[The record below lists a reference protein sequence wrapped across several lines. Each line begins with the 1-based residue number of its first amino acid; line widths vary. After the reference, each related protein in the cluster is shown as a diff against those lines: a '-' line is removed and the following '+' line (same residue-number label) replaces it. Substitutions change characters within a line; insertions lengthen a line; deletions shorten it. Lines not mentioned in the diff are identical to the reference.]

1 MNLDWIKAK
10 QTRFGAYVLVYALVV
25 LAVLGAVNFLAN
37 RHNKSLD
44 ATANKKFSLSDQ
56 TTKVIGNLKSDVKI
70 SYFDQTSRFQ
80 GARDL
85 LDRYDNLS
93 PKLSVDYIDPDKKPT
108 IAKAA
113 GVRTYGTI
121 FIEAMGRKEEA
132 KSVTEEELTG
142 ALIRALK
149 GGQRT
154 VCAVAGSGEHG
165 LDDTARSGFSGL
177 KELLERNNYKS
188 QTISLIQKPEVPSTC
203 TVLLVGGPRF
213 DYLQPAVD
221 AIQRYVSA
229 GGRALIMLDPPV
241 KLGKEDVG
249 QNSLLAKLVQDWGVN
264 VNNDL
269 VLDTSGIGQIFG
281 LSEVV
286 PLVTSYESHAIVRD
300 MKEITT
306 AFPMVRSLEAKAGAK
321 TTAEKLFSSSDN
333 SFATSKL
340 DSAEIKLDPAKD
352 KKGPFALA
360 AAGTYNTGNEKM
372 QGRFVVTGASGWAS
386 NNILRFNGNRD
397 LLANMLNWLSSDED
411 LISIRPKEPE
421 DRRLSLT
428 TSQMRSLFFG
438 CVIFLPLAIVGAG
451 VSVWWRRR

>member
-1 MNLDWIKAK
+1 MNLDWLKAK
-10 QTRFGAYVLVYALVV
+10 QTRFGVYVLVYTLVV
-25 LAVLGAVNFLAN
+25 IAVLGATNFLAN

-44 ATANKKFSLSDQ
+44 TTSSKKFSLSEQ
-56 TTKVIGNLKSDVKI
+56 TTKVVGNLKGDVKI

-108 IAKAA
+108 LAKSA

-121 FIEAMGRKEEA
+121 FVEAMGRKEEA

-154 VCAVAGSGEHG
+154 VCAVGGSGEHG
-165 LDDTARSGFSGL
+165 LEDTGRTGFSGL
-177 KELLERNNYKS
+177 KEVLERNNYKS
-188 QTISLIQKPEVPSTC
+188 QALSLLEKPDVPSTC

-221 AIQRYVSA
+221 AIQRYVGA

-241 KLGKEDVG
+241 KLGKEEVG
-249 QNSLLAKLVQDWGVN
+249 QNAALAKLLQDWGVT

-286 PLVTSYESHAIVRD
+286 PLVTNYESHAIVRD

-306 AFPMVRSLEAKAGAK
+306 AFPMVRSLDAKAGAK
-321 TTAEKLFSSSDN
+321 TTAEKLFSSSGN
-333 SFATSKL
+333 SYATAKL

-360 AAGTYNTGNEKM
+360 VAGTYNTGNEKM
-372 QGRFVVTGASGWAS
+372 QGRFVVTGSSGWAS

-428 TSQMRSLFFG
+428 TSQMRTLFFY
-438 CVIFLPLAIVGAG
+438 CVVFLPLAIVGAG